1 MRHVLHQLHSYSP
14 LSYLKKRKWMYEI
27 IVPSVSGHHSVCKGF
42 EPGDV
47 VPMKD
52 DMNAVPEG
60 NFIAILFD
68 FVQYGG

>member
-1 MRHVLHQLHSYSP
+1 
-14 LSYLKKRKWMYEI
+14 MYEI

-60 NFIAILFD
+60 NLIAILFD
-68 FVQYGG
+68 FVQYGR